1 MEREKYGF
9 TIMVTGSFPV
19 IVYDS
24 IQEGQIKPRSQRIWS
39 TPFGFPSHP
48 SIFLTV
54 IVFQRNLVC
63 YSKGLQFLIFYPF
76 EIDPSWLHP
85 VQQLGNGLIF
95 CYRVYWHSSIMLCH
109 RPFIRSHVEGPKV
122 WFSEKPPPAHHLP
135 QEFDY
140 DGRDIHPTLLFLM
153 ISWLADFLQTVC
165 SLFHCPGLQLNS
177 FHVLRKYLKTLSQ
190 LFFPPEEND
199 NIIDKNIRIEALE
212 YERSV
217 STQMNDYSYDN
228 IKVSWYLI

>member
-95 CYRVYWHSSIMLCH
+95 CYRVYWHSSIIICH
-109 RPFIRSHVEGPKV
+109 IPLLRSIEPF
-122 WFSEKPPPAHHLP
+122 
-135 QEFDY
+135 
-140 DGRDIHPTLLFLM
+140 LFLGWIYSFFRGYKVPSRPQG
-153 ISWLADFLQTVC
+153 ISWR
-165 SLFHCPGLQLNS
+165 GWGLNS
-177 FHVLRKYLKTLSQ
+177 
-190 LFFPPEEND
+190 
-199 NIIDKNIRIEALE
+199 
-212 YERSV
+212 
-217 STQMNDYSYDN
+217 
-228 IKVSWYLI
+228 SWN